1 MARTRMHLVLL
12 VAIAM
17 FTAGCISAPT
27 PEWGSDAGEMQVT
40 IEDNTAQIT
49 SDLGTEKYDETHT
62 LIGCSQ
68 EEETSSKEIEI
79 TGMLISSTIYS
90 EHTNANGLEQAVAAA
105 LVIDLMS
112 WTDATLVED
121 GTGGRVA
128 FKDWTSPLQPMER
141 VGNKFADNEG
151 SWIIIGVIPGSENV
165 ADNLNI
171 VEEWHQAITI
181 TGHIVNEDDAYEF
194 NPGCVLSQSINVGD
208 AMVVTNIETEV
219 GIVSLDGDSDDE
231 WSLGDTDFFGGWT
244 FIMIFLVVAGGGGF
258 GLFIFST
265 MVVRKGATSTAKT
278 LLGKEGFAKAVEMRK
293 SLKKSKRDDA
303 EEARDTRAVPK
314 KDAYVSPTP
323 TQMVQQEP
331 VEDLGGFS
339 LDSILS
345 SAHTIGEPTGGGS
358 SVIVSDEAKDMKVT
372 SSNVVS
378 GASEQYSS
386 VTPSSY
392 SVPSSNVVSQQS
404 EPSTRSHF
412 SSSMAS
418 QSKPSAPERP
428 AKPVKRRTV
437 KKRKARE
444 PEPEP
449 KRRAPTH
456 STPSIADD
464 DFDDFSL

>member
-27 PEWGSDAGEMQVT
+27 PDWGSDAGEMQVT
-40 IEDNTAQIT
+40 IDGNTAQIT
-49 SDLGTEKYDETHT
+49 SDLGTEKYDEQHT

-90 EHTNANGLEQAVAAA
+90 EHTNANGLDQAVAAA

-112 WTDATLVED
+112 WTDASLVED

-128 FKDWTSPLQPMER
+128 FKDWTSPLQPMEK

-151 SWIIIGVIPGSENV
+151 SWVIIGVIPGSENV

-181 TGHIVNEDDAYEF
+181 TGHIVNEDNVYEF
-194 NPGCVLSQSINVGD
+194 NPGCVLSQSIGIGD
-208 AMVVTNIETEV
+208 AMVITNIETEV

-265 MVVRKGATSTAKT
+265 MVVRQGASSTAKT

-303 EEARDTRAVPK
+303 DESQDTRAIPK
-314 KDAYVSPTP
+314 KDAYESPKP
-323 TQMVQQEP
+323 TQMVNQEP

-358 SVIVSDEAKDMKVT
+358 SVVVSDEARDMKVT

-378 GASEQYSS
+378 GASDQYSS

-392 SVPSSNVVSQQS
+392 SAPSSNVVSQQS

-412 SSSMAS
+412 SSTMAT